1 MQNNETKKISTTKRT
16 LVTTTLLSAPSRFHA
31 SSPPLASPAGHHA
44 AREHRIYLL
53 CLRACLLLVAPLDSI
68 HSPVTAKGATRN
80 SPPGQWSRSACAC
93 RPRAQ
98 ARRPVPFA
106 VQRIA
111 LESDFFFIEDLQ
123 RSKHLSKHFVPMTTG
138 GAT

>member
-53 CLRACLLLVAPLDSI
+53 CLRACSLLVAPLDSI

-80 SPPGQWSRSACAC
+80 SPPGQWSRSAC

-111 LESDFFFIEDLQ
+111 LESDFFYRRFAEIQASVETFRAHDNGW
-123 RSKHLSKHFVPMTTG
+123 RHLNR
-138 GAT
+138 